1 MRMEMFCLPRM
12 SATSGCFVQN
22 AWVYLGH
29 DSLSSSKD
37 SHLVRAQL
45 QRNQCLCFHI
55 MYNPRLK
62 QPLPTDGCLWFSRD
76 FSGHLQHKFKDIL
89 SKQALEFHCRKA
101 SDGVRHPSASSNFMS
116 CLLGEA
122 QSLPQRQPT
131 WKNPS
136 FQFSPSWKLDNS
148 FFVTNI
154 FEFLIVFSTCSQEA
168 SFVFTMWIFACD
180 VL

>member
-37 SHLVRAQL
+37 SHLVKALFEAGLLRPSVAKKSMSL
-45 QRNQCLCFHI
+45 LPHHV
-55 MYNPRLK
+55 
-62 QPLPTDGCLWFSRD
+62 QPKT
-76 FSGHLQHKFKDIL
+76 QTT
-89 SKQALEFHCRKA
+89 
-101 SDGVRHPSASSNFMS
+101 SSNWWLSMIFPTFFGTPPTQIQRHSQQTGSRVSPQKGLVFHFMS

-131 WKNPS
+131 WKNPTLS
-136 FQFSPSWKLDNS
+136 ILP
-148 FFVTNI
+148 
-154 FEFLIVFSTCSQEA
+154 FLET
-168 SFVFTMWIFACD
+168 W
-180 VL
+180 